1 MTTFFAGAL
10 FMELLDTTVILTALP
25 NMARTF
31 GVNPVDLSIGITS
44 YMLAMSALLP
54 ASGWIA
60 DHFGTRRVFLV
71 AIAGFALASV
81 LCGLSGSLPMFVAAR
96 LLQGAAAA
104 IMAPVARLTMLKS
117 MERKQLARAM
127 NTGAMAGLV
136 GPAIGPPLGGFLT
149 TYWSWRWIFLMNIPI
164 AILAFVLAWRSF
176 PEVRAAHERR
186 FDRRGFALNA
196 IASVAVL
203 YGLQSLSES
212 GRDWRIGAAL
222 AAFGVGIGL
231 LSIRHSRRDPHPLLE
246 FTALRIA
253 TFRASVINGALFRSA
268 FLIPVFVLPLLLQL
282 GMGFSAFK
290 SGLYILASATADVLA
305 KVFLIWGLRRMGH
318 RKVLIWSAA
327 LYALFPLAL
336 MLVNASTPWLVLA
349 LLMVFGGA
357 TRSWQMTTLHTFTFV
372 DVPQRELS
380 GASTFASVTQQLS
393 QPMAVASAAL
403 VINATVWWLG
413 GATHG
418 WQVADFHPALLLTM
432 VLTLA
437 TLRWYWPLSPAAGAE
452 VSGYAPQSRG

>member
-1 MTTFFAGAL
+1 MTVFFAGAL

-25 NMARTF
+25 NMAQTF
-31 GVNPVDLSIGITS
+31 GVNPVDLSIGVTS

-81 LCGLSGSLPMFVAAR
+81 LCGLSGTLPMFVAAR
-96 LLQGAAAA
+96 LLQGASAA

-117 MERKQLARAM
+117 MERNKLARAM

-164 AILAFVLAWRSF
+164 AIGAFVLAWRSF

-186 FDRRGFALNA
+186 FDGRGFALNA
-196 IASVAVL
+196 VASVALL

-222 AAFGVGIGL
+222 VAVGVVVGL
-231 LSIRHSRRDPHPLLE
+231 LSIRHSRRDSHPLLQ
-246 FTALRIA
+246 FAALRIP
-253 TFRASVINGALFRSA
+253 TFRASVINGALFRGA
-268 FLIPVFVLPLLLQL
+268 FLVPVFVLPLLLQL
-282 GMGFSAFK
+282 GMGFTAFK
-290 SGLYILASATADVLA
+290 AGLYILASATADVLA
-305 KVFLIWGLRRMGH
+305 KVFLIAGLRRMGH
-318 RKVLIWSAA
+318 RKVLMWSAA
-327 LYALFPLAL
+327 LYALFPLAM
-336 MLVNASTPWLVLA
+336 MLVGASTPWQVLT
-349 LLMVFGGA
+349 LLMIFGGA

-372 DVPQRELS
+372 DVPQREIS
-380 GASTFASVTQQLS
+380 DASTFASVTQQLA

-403 VINATVWWLG
+403 VINVTVWWLG
-413 GATHG
+413 GSAHG
-418 WQVADFHPALLLTM
+418 WQVSDFHPALMLAVIASLLT
-432 VLTLA
+432 LL
-437 TLRWYWPLSPAAGAE
+437 WYWPLSPTSGAE
-452 VSGYAPQSRG
+452 VSGYRPQA